1 MSIIVET
8 LVTLRPPAVMPVFIE
23 VMAEK
28 AMPLLKRH
36 GLDPFA
42 AWSQAGGPAQ
52 QVMHLSRFDSL
63 ASYERARASLEKES
77 SRSTWIVEALQGV
90 DVTEVI
96 SVGEPS
102 PYSPDERIDRALA
115 ESGTSPRK
123 CFQRI
128 ARMRLGMEE
137 EAKEHLAVIIREVEK
152 NSGAIQLITGV
163 QSILGRRDELKD
175 TFILPKG
182 QDALAEARAA
192 EAAIEGDTV
201 DRWHA
206 CLKEEETLFLNPLPY
221 SPIQ

>member
-1 MSIIVET
+1 
-8 LVTLRPPAVMPVFIE
+8 
-23 VMAEK
+23 
-28 AMPLLKRH
+28 MPLLKRH

-102 PYSPDERIDRALA
+102 PYSPDELIDRALA
-115 ESGTSPRK
+115 ESGASPRK

-137 EAKEHLAVIIREVEK
+137 EAKKHLAVIIREVEE

-182 QDALAEARAA
+182 SGCAGRGTSSRGRYSRATPSIA
-192 EAAIEGDTV
+192 GTPAS
-201 DRWHA
+201 R
-206 CLKEEETLFLNPLPY
+206 KRRRSFLNPLPY